1 MELKEF
7 IKEAVSQIADAVT
20 ELNEGTTEFKLIAN
34 PIRTS
39 SGDSSDLIILDDGC
53 RKITNIDF
61 NLSLTTSENKGSDAK
76 IGVFASVVGIGA
88 SSNENAQNESVS
100 KINFTLPVLLP
111 SKRAP
116 Y

>member
-7 IKEAVSQIADAVT
+7 IKEAVFQIADAVT
-20 ELNEGTTEFKLIAN
+20 ELNEGTEFKLIAN

-61 NLSLTTSENKGSDAK
+61 ALSLTTSENKGSDAK

-88 SSNENAQNESVS
+88 SSNENAQNASMS